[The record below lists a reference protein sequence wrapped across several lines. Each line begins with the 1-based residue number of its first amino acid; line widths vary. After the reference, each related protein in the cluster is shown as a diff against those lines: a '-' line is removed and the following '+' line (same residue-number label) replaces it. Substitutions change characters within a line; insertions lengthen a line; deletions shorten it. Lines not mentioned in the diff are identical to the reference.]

1 MCFMKN
7 IKLGYDFRDSQLLEA
22 AFTHRSYRNEKGGN
36 VDNQRLEFLGD
47 SVVGCVAAEDL
58 WKIFPEADEGELSV
72 KRSSIVS
79 GENLAGYARALGLGE
94 CMLLG
99 KGEEKSGRERES
111 NLADVFEAVVG
122 AIFLDGGYE
131 TARKFVSDLILSN
144 REKWSLVT
152 DYKSELQKAF
162 HKRNGSLPVYETEEA
177 GSAYEKYF
185 FSAVGDGSDIFGRGQ
200 GRSKK
205 EAEQRAAKEAL
216 ESL

>member
-1 MCFMKN
+1 MKN
-7 IKLGYDFRDSQLLEA
+7 IKLGYDFHDSRLLKA
-22 AFTHRSYRNEKGGN
+22 AFTHRSYRNEKGGD

-79 GENLAGYARALGLGE
+79 GENLAGYARGLGLGK

-122 AIFLDGGYE
+122 AVFLDGGYGA
-131 TARKFVSDLILSN
+131 AREFVSGLILSN
-144 REKWSLVT
+144 REKWSVTT

-162 HKRNGSLPVYETEEA
+162 HKLTGALPVYETAET
-177 GSAYEKYF
+177 GPVYERYF
-185 FSAVGDGSDIFGRGQ
+185 FSAVGDGSKISGRGQ

-216 ESL
+216 GSL